1 MSRRI
6 AHTTPHRRALV
17 LLTIVTLVVGA
28 GAAVQA
34 APGGTEPGAEPVP
47 RPEYVD
53 DARSFVADVDFQSSQ
68 SGTGA
73 GAVIAN
79 VATPGTEHLRRD
91 LVVTT
96 EGGGTVLKSATMP
109 SPAIAHAHGVGFF
122 DQPGRY
128 PILMPYDS
136 KAEILRL
143 ATPGGAT
150 VATVDVT
157 PAVAAFCQQ
166 NPDDVS
172 CSHDAAMSLTA
183 APEPVPAGTTLVYTP
198 SVRNNGPGPAFGTTA
213 DLTLPLPAATPL
225 PQGCTGDLGKPS
237 CALGRVHPGASKSLQ
252 LGVPVPPGFLN
263 GRGQKATITAS
274 GAVRTVGGKDANGAN
289 NGASRTVEVIAVS
302 DLGVT
307 KTGSR
312 PAATAAESVE
322 YTITATNAGPS
333 DADLMTLVDALP
345 DPKEAAFDTA
355 TATDGGTCGRDAALN
370 RLTCTWPAP
379 VGVGASRTVTVRV
392 TVTDTGQASTFTD
405 EASVS
410 SVSVDPVP
418 ANNQASVTTRVT
430 PAPTRVTPTPIV
442 ARLLPGVDI
451 YILTL
456 TAKVER
462 TDTGR
467 PVVGRSVR
475 FVADNGTNLCTA
487 TTGADGVARCPGLLY
502 TVAALLSLGYTVH
515 WAGDTRYLPASGRG
529 PIIQL
534 GG

>member
-1 MSRRI
+1 MNRRI
-6 AHTTPHRRALV
+6 AHTTRRRRAVV
-17 LLTIVTLVVGA
+17 LFAVVTLVVG
-28 GAAVQA
+28 GGFAAAA
-34 APGGTEPGAEPVP
+34 APGGTEPGTEPVP
-47 RPEYVD
+47 RPEYID
-53 DARSFVADVDFQSSQ
+53 DARSFVADVDFRSSQ

-73 GAVIAN
+73 GAVVAN

-96 EGGGTVLKSATMP
+96 EGGGAVLRSATMP
-109 SPAIAHAHGVGFF
+109 SPATAYAHGVGSF

-128 PILMPYDS
+128 PVLAPYDS
-136 KAEILRL
+136 RAEILRL

-157 PAVAAFCQQ
+157 PAVAAYCQQ
-166 NPDDVS
+166 HADDAS
-172 CSHDAAMSLTA
+172 CGHDAAMSLTA

-198 SVRNNGPGPAFGTTA
+198 SVRTGPGPAFGTTA
-213 DLTLPLPAATPL
+213 DLTLPLPAAAPL
-225 PQGCTGDLGKPS
+225 PDGCTGEPGRPS
-237 CALGRVHPGASKSLQ
+237 CALGRVHPGASKSVQ

-263 GRGQKATITAS
+263 GRGQRATITAS
-274 GAVRTVGGKDANGAN
+274 GAVRTVGGRDADGAN
-289 NGASRTVEVIAVS
+289 NAASRTVEVIAVS

-312 PAATAAESVE
+312 PGATAGEVVE
-322 YTITATNAGPS
+322 YTIKATNAGPS
-333 DADLMTLVDALP
+333 DADRMTLVDALP
-345 DPKEAAFDTA
+345 AAGEAAFGTA
-355 TATDGGTCGRDAALN
+355 TATDGGVCGRDSALN
-370 RLTCTWPAP
+370 KLTCTWPAP

-418 ANNQASVTTRVT
+418 GNNKASVTTGVIA
-430 PAPTRVTPTPIV
+430 APTRVTATPILV
-442 ARLLPGVDI
+442 RLLPGVDI

-456 TAKVER
+456 TGKVER
-462 TDTGR
+462 TDTGA

-475 FVADNGTNLCTA
+475 FVADNGMNLCTA
-487 TTGADGVARCPGLLY
+487 TTGTDGVARCPGLTY
-502 TVAALLSLGYTVH
+502 TLAALLSLGYTVN

-529 PIIQL
+529 PIIQV
-534 GG
+534 GR